1 MESQRT
7 FGLLFQQYTTNTI
20 YKDTFSCSVDYRV
33 LCIYHRGFSGSYC
46 GCVCLFQSEVSEL
59 EHIYASN
66 LTTRDA
72 PFGTED
78 TPSFK
83 EKIIGGRYVSVLERP
98 YGANAPKYEKLS
110 MVSDK
115 PNHVDPRTL
124 NDFSR
129 RYNKPYQESHSFP
142 GSPQLAATRGYRP
155 NVVENEDPFAQGRG
169 IPPGRPTNLITKRPD
184 SKDIASRFP
193 LLPPIEENRLK
204 NHQISTVFEPEAW
217 TNQYQE
223 YNKENMGSP
232 RRSFNS
238 RETYQENGVKPLYNP
253 RGSGA
258 YGSKPV
264 NGVSNGPRHSFP
276 DAAFLRREEAPLSK
290 EEFVKKLINML
301 PKNVFLP
308 ENPLIL
314 TQEDEARVRLLQVLA
329 EELRDY
335 SPLKLRDIYLDI
347 ANTADKQ
354 LCGFCQYQDLY
365 YSMSRQ
371 MFNMPGDLLQV
382 TAAMFVSGDR
392 PNRDVNYEKFLSFVG
407 LALKQAKPP
416 GQQRPKTP
424 VERQVDNYFADSE
437 QAKLVSTVE
446 QQLRENEYIINFSK
460 LENELLLADRL
471 GKGVLDLRTIM
482 DVCYQLNIPLQSSVL
497 NRVLQRCRLN
507 SYDDCYNWRT
517 FLDFLGKA
525 QPARN
530 RSEPVKFGRPS
541 PAPQPQ
547 PQAQYTSPPASK
559 PVTPLWRRN
568 EAQAPQDP
576 RRSYNY
582 DQYDDNGSRG
592 EVISRMDQDIRQLER
607 NYEEIKEKLRPRNDT
622 PWFKN
627 FMEFANALYKQDQRY
642 EGDLP
647 AEDVYRWTKMYN
659 DAGNLGFPDHFISR
673 ALSDASK
680 GGKVNIHTYLSK
692 LGNVS
697 AQDKIA

>member
-1 MESQRT
+1 MAWVWPPT
-7 FGLLFQQYTTNTI
+7 PNTD
-20 YKDTFSCSVDYRV
+20 KRN
-33 LCIYHRGFSGSYC
+33 RK
-46 GCVCLFQSEVSEL
+46 SEVSEL
-59 EHIYASN
+59 EHVYANN
-66 LTTRDA
+66 LITRDA

-78 TPSFK
+78 TPTFK

-98 YGANAPKYEKLS
+98 YGTNAPKYEKLS

-124 NDFSR
+124 NDFSK
-129 RYNKPYQESHSFP
+129 RYNKPYQ
-142 GSPQLAATRGYRP
+142 
-155 NVVENEDPFAQGRG
+155 DPFNQGRG
-169 IPPGRPTNLITKRPD
+169 IPQGKPTNLISKRPD
-184 SKDIASRFP
+184 SKDISARYP

-217 TNQYQE
+217 TRQYHGH
-223 YNKENMGSP
+223 NKENTGFP
-232 RRSFNS
+232 RRPYNS
-238 RETYQENGVKPLYNP
+238 RENGVKPLYDP

-258 YGSKPV
+258 QAGRTM

-276 DAAFLRREEAPLSK
+276 DEAFPRREQEAPLSK
-290 EEFVKKLINML
+290 EQFIQKLINML

-314 TQEDEARVRLLQVLA
+314 TQEDEVRLLQVLG
-329 EELRDY
+329 EELRGL

-354 LCGFCQYQDLY
+354 LSGFCQYQDLY

-371 MFNMPGDLLQV
+371 MFNMSGDLLQV

-392 PNRDVNYEKFLSFVG
+392 PNRDVSYEKFLSFVG
-407 LALKQAKPP
+407 LSLKQKDQ
-416 GQQRPKTP
+416 GRQDGQRPKTP

-437 QAKLVSTVE
+437 QAKLISTVE
-446 QQLRENEYIINFSK
+446 QQLRENDYVINFSK
-460 LENELLLADRL
+460 LENELSQADRL
-471 GKGVLDLRTIM
+471 GKGILDLRTIM

-507 SYDDCYNWRT
+507 NYDDMYNWRI
-517 FLDFLGKA
+517 FLEFLGKA
-525 QPARN
+525 QPARI

-541 PAPQPQ
+541 PAPQPV
-547 PQAQYTSPPASK
+547 PQKQYATPPASR

-568 EAQAPQDP
+568 EAQGPVDP
-576 RRSYNY
+576 RKSHNY
-582 DQYDDNGSRG
+582 DQYEDDGSRG

-659 DAGNLGFPDHFISR
+659 EAGNLGLPDHFISK

-692 LGNVS
+692 LGNV
-697 AQDKIA
+697 ANHKI